1 MYLFPGHTFEIVMR
15 QADIL
20 SLFLLQDLQRKI
32 PNSHNLI
39 GKIEFFP
46 IYYMAIGTMS
56 ENQYFYFVYLNYR
69 TY

>member
-46 IYYMAIGTMS
+46 IHYMAINS
-56 ENQYFYFVYLNYR
+56 NNV
-69 TY
+69 